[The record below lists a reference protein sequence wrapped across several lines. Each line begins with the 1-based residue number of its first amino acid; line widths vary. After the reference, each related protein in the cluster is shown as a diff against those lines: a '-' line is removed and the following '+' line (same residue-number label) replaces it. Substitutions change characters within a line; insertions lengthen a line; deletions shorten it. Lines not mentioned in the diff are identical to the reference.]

1 MVTNCVNCGAAIEM
15 DKDKCPY
22 CGTPYDYSGFNASFE
37 NKNALGTISIAGQEY
52 QVYLGGYDVNIINV
66 KPGRGINGQL
76 ITYEG
81 SVEFIFVENENKI
94 KVTERP
100 NIVHSDKVIVYTS
113 KDSVEYLGTVGI
125 GK

>member
-52 QVYLGGYDVNIINV
+52 QVYLGGCEVSTIDMGCYTDMNGTLHNGKTV
-66 KPGRGINGQL
+66 KKRKFTL
-76 ITYEG
+76 IE
-81 SVEFIFVENENKI
+81 V
-94 KVTERP
+94 
-100 NIVHSDKVIVYTS
+100 
-113 KDSVEYLGTVGI
+113 
-125 GK
+125 